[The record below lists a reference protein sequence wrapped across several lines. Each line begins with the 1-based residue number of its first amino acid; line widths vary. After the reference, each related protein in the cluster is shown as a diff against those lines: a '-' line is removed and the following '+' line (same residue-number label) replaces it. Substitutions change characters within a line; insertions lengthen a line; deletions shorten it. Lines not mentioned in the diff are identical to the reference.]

1 MIGTAMRR
9 REEGPER
16 GEVPP
21 KCDLGNVDLCLE
33 GADLCYESF
42 GRMNL
47 KDLEFYVEGDGTGLL
62 LRRSQTI
69 PQTLAVHCLPILDTS
84 RASFGQMIPLLA

>member
-47 KDLEFYVEGDGTGLL
+47 KDLEFYVEGDGAAFETKPDHSTDVG
-62 LRRSQTI
+62 R
-69 PQTLAVHCLPILDTS
+69 PLP
-84 RASFGQMIPLLA
+84 AHP